1 MVGATSSAVSPNGGV
16 AAGLQQPQTTI
27 EPPGG
32 PFIRHSQP
40 GRRPIYN
47 TSGLSFL
54 ASGNIVTQPVV
65 AVPGYFRGFRMTFTT
80 TGGSAGSGQ
89 TLNPDYPYSIA
100 SLVTLKD
107 AFGTPI
113 IVAPG
118 YEAFNLIPLY
128 GGQLGIQ
135 GTRFVANLPSYSA
148 STGATSTGNFSF
160 STYLPFEFAKAYGCI
175 SGANASLL
183 PTLTMNIA
191 NSAALTSGGT
201 AFSGNALQV
210 QCDADFYWLP
220 EGVAVEPPGL
230 GTTMQWIYQQC
241 NPTFSNGSTTTVQ
254 LPRLGGYIAALILE
268 IRDGGNNN
276 VRVDNWPTGNNRL
289 RIIVDGVPLIDS
301 TMAEIYDDMAIQFG
315 VGDGSSAAGT
325 VTRPTGTICIT
336 RRTSLNQTDMGLFD
350 TGESYLST
358 NPGTLIEIQGSPWAS
373 AGTGPYT
380 LNVLA
385 AQVVPAGTLIQGL
398 PEV

>member
-1 MVGATSSAVSPNGGV
+1 MATSTSPNAGL
-16 AAGLQQPQTTI
+16 AAGLQQPQTTV

-40 GRRPIYN
+40 GRRAMYN
-47 TSGLSFL
+47 SSGLTWVTSGNTL
-54 ASGNIVTQPVV
+54 TQPIV
-65 AVPGYFRGFRMTFTT
+65 AVPGYFRGFRMKFQVLAGTT
-80 TGGSAGSGQ
+80 SGVTGTGDA
-89 TLNPDYPYSIA
+89 PYNIV
-100 SLVTLKD
+100 SLVQLKD

-118 YEAFNLIPLY
+118 YEAFYLIPLY
-128 GGQLGIQ
+128 GGQLGLG
-135 GTRFVANLPSYSA
+135 GTRFISNMPSYSA
-148 STGATSTGNFSF
+148 LAGTGAFTFYS
-160 STYLPFEFAKAYGCI
+160 YLPFEFAKGYGVI

-191 NSAALTSGGT
+191 AGATVYSAGTVSNTAATLT
-201 AFSGNALQV
+201 V
-210 QCDADFYWLP
+210 QNDADFYWLP

-230 GTTMQWIYQQC
+230 GTTCQWVYQQC
-241 NPTFSNGSTTTVQ
+241 NPTFSANTTATVQ

-268 IRDGGNNN
+268 IRDSNGK
-276 VRVDNWPTGNNRL
+276 RQDAWPSRI

-301 TMAEIYDDMAIQFG
+301 DINEIYDDMAIQFG
-315 VGDGSSAAGT
+315 IGSGSAASGK

-336 RRTSLNQTDMGLFD
+336 RRTSLSQEDMGLFD

-358 NPGTLIEIQGSPWAS
+358 NPGTLIEVQGAPWGS
-373 AGTGPYT
+373 GGTGPYT

-385 AQVVPAGTLIQGL
+385 AQVIPAGSLIQGL

>member
-1 MVGATSSAVSPNGGV
+1 MPGSAPATTNAGL

-27 EPPGG
+27 EAPGG

-47 TSGLSFL
+47 LSGVPYLT
-54 ASGNIVTQPVV
+54 SGNIITQPMV
-65 AVPGYFRGFRMTFTT
+65 AVPGYYRGFRMTFQSS
-80 TGGSAGSGQ
+80 GGSGGTGQ
-89 TLNPDYPYSIA
+89 TVNPDAPYNIA

-118 YEAFNLIPLY
+118 YEAFYLIPLY
-128 GGQLGIQ
+128 GGQFGWQ
-135 GTRFVANLPSYSA
+135 GTRFINNLPSFSA
-148 STGATSTGNFSF
+148 FAAASYNFTF
-160 STYLPFEFAKAYGCI
+160 STYLPFEFSKGYGVI

-191 NSAALTSGGT
+191 AGTSLATGGT
-201 AFSGNALQV
+201 APTGATLAV
-210 QCDADFYWLP
+210 QNDADYYWLP

-230 GTTMQWIYQQC
+230 GTTMQWIYQQA
-241 NPTFSNGSTTTVQ
+241 NPTFSAGSTTTVQ

-268 IRDGGNNN
+268 IRDSTGA
-276 VRVDNWPTGNNRL
+276 RVDAWPTGLNRL

-301 TMAEIYDDMAIQFG
+301 SMNEIYDDMAIQLG
-315 VGDGSSAAGT
+315 VGDAGN
-325 VTRPTGTICIT
+325 VIANVGRPTGTICIT
-336 RRTSLNQTDMGLFD
+336 RRTSLGQVDFGMFD
-350 TGESYLST
+350 TGETYLST
-358 NPGTLIEIQGSPWAS
+358 NPGTLIEIQGTPWGS
-373 AGTGPYT
+373 GGTGPYT
-380 LNVLA
+380 LSVIA